1 MEQKNGQ
8 TEQGTAMPDQ
18 SDLERKRQMH
28 NALCVNDTAAA
39 TSALISTVLMMHNA
53 LCVNDTAAYCCDLK
67 TQKVP
72 FAVGSL
78 QFSRLLFPV
87 ACATLCNDYFSIPSM
102 VSNRWYQNL
111 RAAGGLQWSGRHG
124 GNAYE

>member
-18 SDLERKRQMH
+18 SNLERKRQMH
-28 NALCVNDTAAA
+28 NALCVNDTAA
-39 TSALISTVLMMHNA
+39 IFQYH
-53 LCVNDTAAYCCDLK
+53 
-67 TQKVP
+67 
-72 FAVGSL
+72 
-78 QFSRLLFPV
+78 
-87 ACATLCNDYFSIPSM
+87 
-102 VSNRWYQNL
+102 RWYQNL

>member
-18 SDLERKRQMH
+18 SNLERKRQ
-28 NALCVNDTAAA
+28 
-39 TSALISTVLMMHNA
+39 MHNA

-78 QFSRLLFPV
+78 QFSRLLFPA
-87 ACATLCNDYFSIPSM
+87 ACATLYNNYFSIPSM
-102 VSNRWYQNL
+102 VSKF
-111 RAAGGLQWSGRHG
+111 AGRRRPSVVRTTRRKCL
-124 GNAYE
+124 

>member
-8 TEQGTAMPDQ
+8 TEQGTAMPDR

-28 NALCVNDTAAA
+28 NALCVKYA
-39 TSALISTVLMMHNA
+39 
-53 LCVNDTAAYCCDLK
+53 AAYCCDLK
-67 TQKVP
+67 NAKS
-72 FAVGSL
+72 AVCGGEVYNL
-78 QFSRLLFPV
+78 V
-87 ACATLCNDYFSIPSM
+87 VYYFRWLVLHYVTTIFQYH
-102 VSNRWYQNL
+102 RWYQNL

>member
-18 SDLERKRQMH
+18 SNLERKRQ
-28 NALCVNDTAAA
+28 
-39 TSALISTVLMMHNA
+39 MHNA

-72 FAVGSL
+72 FAVDL
-78 QFSRLLFPV
+78 VVYYFRRLVLHYITTIFQ
-87 ACATLCNDYFSIPSM
+87 YH
-102 VSNRWYQNL
+102 RWYQNL

>member
-28 NALCVNDTAAA
+28 NALCVNDTAA
-39 TSALISTVLMMHNA
+39 
-53 LCVNDTAAYCCDLK
+53 YCCGLK
-67 TQKVP
+67 NAKVP

-87 ACATLCNDYFSIPSM
+87 ACATLCNNYFSIPSM
-102 VSNRWYQNL
+102 VSKF
-111 RAAGGLQWSGRHG
+111 AGRRRPSVVRMTRRECL
-124 GNAYE
+124 

>member
-18 SDLERKRQMH
+18 SNLERKRQ
-28 NALCVNDTAAA
+28 
-39 TSALISTVLMMHNA
+39 MHNA

-78 QFSRLLFPV
+78 QFSRLLFPA
-87 ACATLCNDYFSIPSM
+87 ACATLY
-102 VSNRWYQNL
+102 NL
-111 RAAGGLQWSGRHG
+111 SLIHI
-124 GNAYE
+124 

>member
-18 SDLERKRQMH
+18 SDLERKRQMY
-28 NALCVNDTAAA
+28 
-39 TSALISTVLMMHNA
+39 NA

-67 TQKVP
+67 TQKC
-72 FAVGSL
+72 
-78 QFSRLLFPV
+78 RLRWEVYNLV
-87 ACATLCNDYFSIPSM
+87 VYYFQWLVLHYVTTIFQYH
-102 VSNRWYQNL
+102 RWYQNL

>member
-8 TEQGTAMPDQ
+8 TEQGTAMPDR

-28 NALCVNDTAAA
+28 NALCVKYA
-39 TSALISTVLMMHNA
+39 
-53 LCVNDTAAYCCDLK
+53 AAYCCDLLLRAEK
-67 TQKVP
+67 RKKC
-72 FAVGSL
+72 
-78 QFSRLLFPV
+78 RLRWEVYNLV
-87 ACATLCNDYFSIPSM
+87 VYYFRWLVLHYVTTIFQYH
-102 VSNRWYQNL
+102 RWYQNL

>member
-18 SDLERKRQMH
+18 SDLERKRQMY
-28 NALCVNDTAAA
+28 
-39 TSALISTVLMMHNA
+39 NA

-67 TQKVP
+67 NAKS
-72 FAVGSL
+72 AVWWEVYNL
-78 QFSRLLFPV
+78 AVYYLRELVLHYVTTIFQ
-87 ACATLCNDYFSIPSM
+87 YH
-102 VSNRWYQNL
+102 RWYQNL
-111 RAAGGLQWSGRHG
+111 RAAGGLQWSGRNG